1 MMRKNKIIITL
12 FVFLLI
18 FIITTGVRAENLTLE
33 KAVFY
38 FLDSSSQLEN
48 AKRDITSSQ
57 IDLKIAKKG
66 LTPEVNLQGSYTR
79 MGEAPQQP
87 TEYVLNPTGKENF
100 NGMPVTKY
108 QFIPVEFEKLSKN
121 NYSTTLSINKPI
133 YLGGQVKNSIELNE
147 TLINLN
153 KLKYEQTL
161 NDSIYNVIQSY
172 FNVLL
177 KESILDIRKNS
188 LNLIDRHLETV
199 QENYEAGLVIKSDVN
214 EVKIELNKTKQEIIK
229 AENELKIAKKRLS
242 DLIEIDEL
250 NFVLKKPDVPEIEEN
265 LSTQLE
271 KAYHNRF
278 EINSLNLNK
287 KINEINKKMENNLYK
302 PSFFVQGNYN
312 FQGSE
317 IDLSEG
323 DFTVSVS
330 GSIPL
335 YDGGKSK
342 LKQEKK
348 DLEKETIDNNKKQ
361 IEKSI
366 ETEIMASL
374 YKIDENRK
382 SIELAEQNKQQ
393 ALDNYEA
400 AKKRYDV
407 GVNTINDV
415 LQAEANLTQIQISK
429 DQSYYQYL
437 LSIYDLLYKTGILNN
452 HFKGS
457 DQI

>member
-1 MMRKNKIIITL
+1 MKKNRIIIIL
-12 FVFLLI
+12 FIFLF
-18 FIITTGVRAENLTLE
+18 FISTGVKAENLTLE

-38 FLDSSSQLEN
+38 FLNNSSQLEN
-48 AKRDITSSQ
+48 AEREINISE

-66 LTPEVNLQGSYTR
+66 LAPEVNLQGTYTR

-87 TEYVLNPTGKENF
+87 TEYVLKPTGTKKF

-121 NYSTTLSINKPI
+121 NYSTTLAINKPI
-133 YLGGQVKNSIELNE
+133 YLGGQVKSSIKLNE
-147 TLINLN
+147 TLIDLN
-153 KLKYEQTL
+153 KLKYEKTL
-161 NDSIYNVIQSY
+161 NDNIYNVIQSY

-177 KESILDIRKNS
+177 KESILNIRKNS

-199 QENYEAGLVIKSDVN
+199 QKNYKAGLVIKSDVN
-214 EVKIELNKTKQEIIK
+214 KVKIELNNTKQEIIK
-229 AENELKIAKKRLS
+229 AENDLKIAKKRLS

-250 NFVLKKPDVPEIEEN
+250 NLVLKEPDVLEIVEN

-278 EINSLNLNK
+278 EIKSLNLNK
-287 KINEINKKMENNLYK
+287 KINEINKKMENSLYK

-323 DFTVSVS
+323 NFTVSVS

-335 YDGGKSK
+335 YDGGKSN

-348 DLEKETIDNNKKQ
+348 DLEKEIIDNNKRQ

-382 SIELAEQNKQQ
+382 SLKLVKQNEQQ
-393 ALDNYEA
+393 ALDKFEA

-407 GVNTINDV
+407 GVNTSIDV
-415 LQAEANLTQIQISK
+415 LKAETNLIQIQISK
-429 DQSYYQYL
+429 NQSYYQYL
-437 LSIYDLLYKTGILNN
+437 LSLYDLLYKTGTLNK
-452 HFKGS
+452 HFEGS